1 MVTSKLKAVIQAD
14 IHRVWETVTEVDRY
28 TWRRDLSK
36 THVVSETQFI
46 EYTKSGYPT
55 VFTVTALEP
64 LRRWEFD
71 MENTN
76 MRGHWT
82 GTFQALGGE
91 TQVEFTEVVE
101 AKKLFLKPFV
111 KLYLKQQQALFL
123 ADLTRTVCLESR

>member
-14 IHRVWETVTEVDRY
+14 IHRVWVTVTEVDNY

-36 THVVSETQFI
+36 THVVNETQFI

-111 KLYLKQQQALFL
+111 KLYLKRQQALFL

>member
-14 IHRVWETVTEVDRY
+14 IHRVWVTVTEVDRY

-36 THVVSETQFI
+36 THVVNETQFI

-91 TQVEFTEVVE
+91 PQVEFTEVVQ

-111 KLYLKQQQALFL
+111 KLYLKRQQALFL
-123 ADLTRTVCLESR
+123 ADLTRTVCLEGR